1 MTFVDAEKIIRCT
14 SSGQDG
20 DAELFVCLY
29 KNVFIFDHSARRWYR
44 FGNHYWELDTKNHAL
59 DAVKKIADLYASE
72 VDQEK
77 AEYYEYIRK
86 PLLEKLK
93 RIRNKKWKEDVLILA
108 ASGDNGLG
116 ITGDEWDQ
124 EPLLLA
130 VANGIVD
137 LTTGKLIPGRPDQ
150 YIKTA
155 SPIPYFAD
163 APEPKIFIS
172 FLNEV
177 FARDQET
184 IKYVQR
190 LLGYSLLGKVR
201 EHILVI
207 LVGEGR
213 NGKGTLLQIIAYVL
227 GPYAGAV
234 KSSLLLDQGRLKSS
248 SAPNPDILDLRGKRF
263 VWAAETNKDSR
274 IDPGI
279 VKWLTGDDILVGRP
293 LYGRDEIR
301 FRPSH
306 TLFLMTNDKPKIP
319 GADNDFAFWQ
329 RIQVLTFTES
339 FIDEPQEHNH
349 HKVDKDL
356 SEKLKKEAE
365 GILAWMVRGCLAYQ
379 REGLNPPQK
388 IKDAV
393 NDYRNEE
400 DDLPEFIEEC
410 CELGPDFRVSAE
422 VIYEAYCR
430 WAKTSDCIE
439 ISQKIFGGKMKKM
452 NFAKILSNGI
462 KYLGIRLRNEIDI

>member
-1 MTFVDAEKIIRCT
+1 MRWSNSREDTNQC
-14 SSGQDG
+14 SPQD
-20 DAELFVCLY
+20 
-29 KNVFIFDHSARRWYR
+29 S
-44 FGNHYWELDTKNHAL
+44 
-59 DAVKKIADLYASE
+59 
-72 VDQEK
+72 
-77 AEYYEYIRK
+77 
-86 PLLEKLK
+86 
-93 RIRNKKWKEDVLILA
+93 
-108 ASGDNGLG
+108 
-116 ITGDEWDQ
+116 
-124 EPLLLA
+124 
-130 VANGIVD
+130 
-137 LTTGKLIPGRPDQ
+137 
-150 YIKTA
+150 
-155 SPIPYFAD
+155 
-163 APEPKIFIS
+163 
-172 FLNEV
+172 
-177 FARDQET
+177 QET

-201 EHILVI
+201 EHILII

-213 NGKGTLLQIIAYVL
+213 NGKGTVLQIIAHVL

-274 IDPGI
+274 IDPGM

-301 FRPSH
+301 FCPSH

-319 GADNDFAFWQ
+319 DADSDFAFWQ

-339 FIDEPQEHNH
+339 FIDEPQNHNH

-356 SEKLKKEAE
+356 PEKLKKEAE

-393 NDYRNEE
+393 NDYRKEE
-400 DDLPEFIEEC
+400 YDLPEFIENC
-410 CELGPDFRVSAE
+410 CELGPNFRVSAD
-422 VIYEAYCR
+422 VLYDAYCR
-430 WAKTSDCIE
+430 WAKSSDC
-439 ISQKIFGGKMKKM
+439 SQITQKAFGEKMKKM
-452 NFAKILSNGI
+452 NFDKKSSNGI
-462 KYLGIRLRNEIDI
+462 KYLGIRLRNENDIQLSTLSVARK